1 MTIATDTA
9 PPKAKIDWT
18 KPVLWLF
25 AAVMMVLIVLP
36 MSWLALFAFTDK
48 ARHPTLQNF
57 VTLFTDPDFLDP
69 LLTTA
74 IIATTSAVICCLIAA
89 PIGWLVSRT
98 DMPGRQTIRALVT
111 ASFVTPPFLGAVAW
125 ELLAAPNSGLLNQL
139 YRFVTGGE
147 ADAYLFNIYSLT
159 GIIFVISCYTFPFVF
174 VLVANALDNMPGELE
189 DASAILGGKAWTTAR
204 RVTIPLALPALV
216 AGALI
221 AFLQAMTLFGSPAI
235 LALPAGFHT
244 MTTKIWSLFQY
255 PPKLELAAA
264 AAVPLLLLTI
274 LLLQGQKFLLGR
286 RGFSVVGGKYGA
298 PRAIEL
304 NRWRWVALMFCLI
317 VLLSPVFLP
326 YFALLNAAF
335 SPNATTLV
343 TPSTMTLHNI
353 VFVFTE
359 LSSTQLALKN
369 TVILGVATATIGTI
383 LALVIAYVTTRRVIS
398 GHRFL
403 GFLATAP
410 IAVPGI
416 VLGVGLFLS
425 YTRPPFV
432 LYGTL
437 WILLLAFL
445 TINLPSA
452 YQQLQAAFATIH
464 PELEDASRILGATRL
479 QSLRQITAP
488 LLRTGVIAT
497 WCFIF
502 IGVMREL
509 SAAIVLFTSQTKVL
523 SVLIYDLNESG
534 DLAAIAVLGI
544 AMLII
549 TFAVVLA
556 VNRIPGFGGNAT
568 ARLRNRSVKSVMR
581 GRSDEHPTVMRDGL
595 LVARRWRGRSSRHP
609 TLQPIRRDL
618 GLELI
623 ERHQRRGRIHNVF
636 PLGQHRKNLQID
648 GRRMMDHVAVIIELV
663 RDRLNATEIV
673 QAHIG
678 EFRQARKRIGREVVD
693 GLQRCGRGVPHR
705 HELQDRIGRKV
716 DLERHVRIV
725 LDQADGVALERLHHR
740 RVVIAF
746 RKIPTARRIGD
757 APER

>member
-1 MTIATDTA
+1 MTLTTTTDA
-9 PPKAKIDWT
+9 PKAKLDWT
-18 KPVLWLF
+18 RPVLWLF
-25 AAVMMVLIVLP
+25 AACLIVLIVLP
-36 MSWLALFAFTDK
+36 MSWLAVFAFTDR

-57 VTLFTDPDFLDP
+57 VTLFTNPDFLDP

-74 IIATTSAVICCLIAA
+74 IIATTSAVICCLVAA

-139 YRFVTGGE
+139 YRSMAG
-147 ADAYLFNIYSLT
+147 ADADALFNIYSLT

-286 RGFSVVGGKYGA
+286 RGYSVLGGKYGA
-298 PRAIEL
+298 PRLVEL
-304 NRWRWVALMFCLI
+304 KRWRWVALAFCLI
-317 VLLSPVFLP
+317 VLLNPVFLP

-343 TPSTMTLHNI
+343 TPSTLTLHNI

-369 TVILGVATATIGTI
+369 TVILGATTATLGTI
-383 LALVIAYVTTRRVIS
+383 LALVIAYVTTRRAIRGYRV
-398 GHRFL
+398 L

-410 IAVPGI
+410 VAVPGI

-437 WILLLAFL
+437 WILLIAFL

-534 DLAAIAVLGI
+534 DLAAISVLGI
-544 AMLII
+544 AMLAI

-556 VNRIPGFGGNAT
+556 VNRIPMFGGGAA
-568 ARLRNRSVKSVMR
+568 ARLRNS
-581 GRSDEHPTVMRDGL
+581 
-595 LVARRWRGRSSRHP
+595 
-609 TLQPIRRDL
+609 
-618 GLELI
+618 
-623 ERHQRRGRIHNVF
+623 
-636 PLGQHRKNLQID
+636 
-648 GRRMMDHVAVIIELV
+648 
-663 RDRLNATEIV
+663 
-673 QAHIG
+673 
-678 EFRQARKRIGREVVD
+678 
-693 GLQRCGRGVPHR
+693 
-705 HELQDRIGRKV
+705 
-716 DLERHVRIV
+716 
-725 LDQADGVALERLHHR
+725 
-740 RVVIAF
+740 
-746 RKIPTARRIGD
+746 
-757 APER
+757 

>member
-1 MTIATDTA
+1 MTITTA
-9 PPKAKIDWT
+9 IDGRRGKIDWT
-18 KPVLWLF
+18 KPVLGL
-25 AAVMMVLIVLP
+25 AAACLIVLIAMP
-36 MSWLALFAFTDK
+36 LSWLAVYSVTDK
-48 ARHPTLQNF
+48 ANHLTLSNF

-74 IIATTSAVICCLIAA
+74 IIATASAAICCVVAA
-89 PIGWLVSRT
+89 PMGWLVSRT
-98 DMPGRQTIRALVT
+98 DMPGAQFIRALVT

-139 YRFVTGGE
+139 YRFITGAQPDE
-147 ADAYLFNIYSLT
+147 HLFNIYSLS

-216 AGALI
+216 AGALV

-264 AAVPLLLLTI
+264 AALPLLLLTI
-274 LLLQGQKFLLGR
+274 VLLEAQKFILGR
-286 RGFSVVGGKYGA
+286 RGYSVVGGKSGA
-298 PRAIEL
+298 PRRVEMKK
-304 NRWRWVALMFCLI
+304 WRFAALAFCLA
-317 VLLSPVFLP
+317 VLLNPVFLP

-343 TPSTMTLHNI
+343 TASTFTLHNL

-369 TVILGVATATIGTI
+369 TVILGAATATIGTA
-383 LALVIAYVTTRRVIS
+383 LALVLAYVTSRRVIRGS
-398 GHRFL
+398 QML

-410 IAVPGI
+410 VAVPGI

-437 WILLLAFL
+437 WILLIAFL
-445 TINLPSA
+445 TISLPSA
-452 YQQLQAAFATIH
+452 YQQLQAALATIH

-479 QSLRQITAP
+479 QSLRRITAP

-544 AMLII
+544 AMLVI

-556 VNRIPGFGGNAT
+556 VNRIPMFGANAGT
-568 ARLRNRSVKSVMR
+568 RLRNS
-581 GRSDEHPTVMRDGL
+581 
-595 LVARRWRGRSSRHP
+595 
-609 TLQPIRRDL
+609 
-618 GLELI
+618 
-623 ERHQRRGRIHNVF
+623 
-636 PLGQHRKNLQID
+636 
-648 GRRMMDHVAVIIELV
+648 
-663 RDRLNATEIV
+663 
-673 QAHIG
+673 
-678 EFRQARKRIGREVVD
+678 
-693 GLQRCGRGVPHR
+693 
-705 HELQDRIGRKV
+705 
-716 DLERHVRIV
+716 
-725 LDQADGVALERLHHR
+725 
-740 RVVIAF
+740 
-746 RKIPTARRIGD
+746 
-757 APER
+757 

>member
-1 MTIATDTA
+1 MTITATEI
-9 PPKAKIDWT
+9 PKSRIDWT

-25 AAVMMVLIVLP
+25 AAFMIVLIVLP
-36 MSWLALFAFTDK
+36 LSWLAVFAFTDK

-57 VTLFTDPDFLDP
+57 VTLFTDPTFLDP

-74 IIATTSAVICCLIAA
+74 IIATTSAILCCLVAA

-139 YRFVTGGE
+139 YRYLTGAE
-147 ADAYLFNIYSLT
+147 DPLFDIYSLT
-159 GIIFVISCYTFPFVF
+159 GLIFVISCYTFPYVF

-298 PRAIEL
+298 PRPIEMKG
-304 NRWRWVALMFCLI
+304 WRWAALAFCLI
-317 VLLSPVFLP
+317 VLLNPVFLP

-343 TPSTMTLHNI
+343 TPSTATLHNI

-369 TVILGVATATIGTI
+369 TVILGASTATIGTI
-383 LALVIAYVTTRRVIS
+383 LALVVAYVTTRRVIAS
-398 GHRFL
+398 HRML

-410 IAVPGI
+410 VAVPGI

-479 QSLRQITAP
+479 QALWQITAP

-534 DLAAIAVLGI
+534 DLAAISVLGI
-544 AMLII
+544 AMLVI

-556 VNRIPGFGGNAT
+556 VNRIPVLGGGAA
-568 ARLRNRSVKSVMR
+568 ARLRNS
-581 GRSDEHPTVMRDGL
+581 
-595 LVARRWRGRSSRHP
+595 
-609 TLQPIRRDL
+609 
-618 GLELI
+618 
-623 ERHQRRGRIHNVF
+623 
-636 PLGQHRKNLQID
+636 
-648 GRRMMDHVAVIIELV
+648 
-663 RDRLNATEIV
+663 
-673 QAHIG
+673 
-678 EFRQARKRIGREVVD
+678 
-693 GLQRCGRGVPHR
+693 
-705 HELQDRIGRKV
+705 
-716 DLERHVRIV
+716 
-725 LDQADGVALERLHHR
+725 
-740 RVVIAF
+740 
-746 RKIPTARRIGD
+746 
-757 APER
+757 